1 MEPEVEPLNNVETE
15 IEPLNLMTGAAENLE
30 GLTGATGVDNVD
42 FSTGVETE
50 SLRENSVAPE
60 FEQLQGGATG
70 RLTPSIE
77 GTDIVSNIERNLIG
91 ESIEIPEV
99 ALASRRSRRVIPAR
113 NRPLD
118 HQFEFY

>member
-1 MEPEVEPLNNVETE
+1 M
-15 IEPLNLMTGAAENLE
+15 
-30 GLTGATGVDNVD
+30 
-42 FSTGVETE
+42 
-50 SLRENSVAPE
+50 APE

-118 HQFEFY
+118 QQFEFY